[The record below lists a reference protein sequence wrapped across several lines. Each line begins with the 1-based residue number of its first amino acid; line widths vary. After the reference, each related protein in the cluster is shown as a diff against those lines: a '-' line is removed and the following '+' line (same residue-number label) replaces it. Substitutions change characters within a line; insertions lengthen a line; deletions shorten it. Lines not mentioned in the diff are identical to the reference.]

1 MSAAHKIPEVLVDKI
16 TLMCYTLTP
25 NPTATMIKD
34 FWAKLVFESCS
45 IIKDSLVEDGEYELG
60 DFEEPDEDEYDSE
73 EDYTDARYRY
83 ENANEEEEE
92 ILKRCCYSPHLLF
105 TLSQPDKNHYSGE
118 ITTELNR
125 NRIMGYYREGFHIK
139 PLYDIENF
147 NLEYWNLLAYYM
159 DNIYYQEN

>member
-1 MSAAHKIPEVLVDKI
+1 MSVAHKIPEVLVDKI

-34 FWAKLVFESCS
+34 IWAKLVFESCS
-45 IIKDSLVEDGEYELG
+45 IIKDSLVK
-60 DFEEPDEDEYDSE
+60 DES
-73 EDYTDARYRY
+73 A
-83 ENANEEEEE
+83 AEEEEE

-139 PLYDIENF
+139 PLLCIEKQ
-147 NLEYWNLLAYYM
+147 NLDYWNLIAYYY
-159 DNIYYQEN
+159 DNIHP

>member
-1 MSAAHKIPEVLVDKI
+1 MSVAHKIPEVLVDKI
-16 TLMCYTLTP
+16 TLMCYTLNP

-34 FWAKLVFESCS
+34 FWARVVVNGFI
-45 IIKDSLVEDGEYELG
+45 IIKDSLVRDGEYELG

-105 TLSQPDKNHYSGE
+105 ILSRPDKNHYSGE
-118 ITTELNR
+118 ITTELNT
-125 NRIMGYYREGFHIK
+125 NRIFGYYQEGFDK
-139 PLYDIENF
+139 QPLYGIEKQ
-147 NLEYWNLLAYYM
+147 NLDYWNLIAYYW
-159 DNIYYQEN
+159 DNIHP